1 MTAKDL
7 AKKLAELGH
16 VIAPET
22 IRKDWG
28 KGAPRTSAE
37 TYLRWR
43 EKHIRKGEAPD
54 IKAARLELVQE
65 QTALTRIR
73 KEAEALELGK
83 TRDELWPRAA
93 VLAARSARMAK
104 IRAQL
109 DAKLLVDLPA
119 RLAGRPAEEI
129 ESGIGEALD
138 AAYKEIAA
146 S

>member
-1 MTAKDL
+1 MTSQKLADKLKDL
-7 AKKLAELGH
+7 GH
-16 VIAPET
+16 SVSAAT
-22 IRKDWG
+22 VRTDWAR
-28 KGAPRTSAE
+28 GAPRESPE
-37 TYLRWR
+37 SYLRWR
-43 EKHIRKGEAPD
+43 EKHIRKEASPD

-83 TRDELWPRAA
+83 TKDELWPKSA

-119 RLAGRPAEEI
+119 RFAGRPAEEI
-129 ESGIGEALD
+129 EVGISEALD
-138 AAYKEIAA
+138 AAYREIATA
-146 S
+146 